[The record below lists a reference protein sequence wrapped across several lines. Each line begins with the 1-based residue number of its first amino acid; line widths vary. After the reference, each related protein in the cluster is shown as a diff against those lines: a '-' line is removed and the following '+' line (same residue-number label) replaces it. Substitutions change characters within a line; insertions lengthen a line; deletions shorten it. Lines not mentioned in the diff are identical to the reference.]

1 MKPTNSDTKET
12 SVISLHDLHDPPLLA
27 VVLFLTSMTVQL
39 LVTAYS
45 PDFKRNMRRRSKTCP
60 SLFSREEE
68 REDNIFLV
76 VGLRYK
82 QTSSL
87 KSRVPNL
94 HLNFNDIALDT
105 IYTINMTNSETTMIY
120 TRSVPQRMRHSGGL
134 EPQHD
139 EY

>member
-1 MKPTNSDTKET
+1 MKPTNSDMKET
-12 SVISLHDLHDPPLLA
+12 SVISSHGLHDPPLLA

-68 REDNIFLV
+68 REDNIFFV

-87 KSRVPNL
+87 KSSVPNL
-94 HLNFNDIALDT
+94 LLNFNDIALDT
-105 IYTINMTNSETTMIY
+105 IYTINMTNSETTMI
-120 TRSVPQRMRHSGGL
+120 
-134 EPQHD
+134 
-139 EY
+139 